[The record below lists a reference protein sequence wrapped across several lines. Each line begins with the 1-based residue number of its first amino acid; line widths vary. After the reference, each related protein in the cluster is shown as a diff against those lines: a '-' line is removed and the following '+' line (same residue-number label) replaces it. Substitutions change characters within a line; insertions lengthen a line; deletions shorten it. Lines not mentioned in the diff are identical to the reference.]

1 MDIVE
6 RFKSYVEVDTKAG
19 EPKEDS
25 ASDSKILNLSEKLL
39 EELQKLN
46 PDEISVNRYGIVDAK
61 FKGTGDKPRIALLAH
76 RDTSPQASD
85 TNVKTKID
93 VYEGKDIVL
102 GDGKV
107 LSEKEFPLLAHSL
120 HHSIIHSDG
129 TTLLGGDDK
138 AGIAI
143 IRDSLTD
150 LLQNKIPHRPLE
162 IIFTTDEEIGVD
174 AEHVSREIVKAKYGY
189 TIDGGDNRAVN
200 IETFTAKSRKVH
212 IKGKSIHPG
221 EAKDKLVSAVNVA
234 IDFQNALPKYLRP
247 EHTDNKEPFYHL
259 CSLTGNEEH
268 AEMDYI
274 IRSFDEQEIQ
284 RLASLALFTARRR
297 NELFKDDIIQVEIAD
312 QYHNRKTIL
321 DQYPEIV
328 KERKDTYQKLNRPA
342 IEVAVRGG
350 TTGSQ
355 LSFKGLPCPNLG
367 TGDYNRHG
375 PYEYVDIDQRKQR
388 SLVVKELRK
397 A

>member
-6 RFKSYVEVDTKAG
+6 RFKSYVAIDTKAG
-19 EPKEDS
+19 DPKEDS
-25 ASDSKILNLSEKLL
+25 VSDSRILNLSEKLL
-39 EELQKLN
+39 GELQELN
-46 PDEISVNRYGIVDAK
+46 PEEISVNRYGIIDAK
-61 FKGTGDKPRIALLAH
+61 FKGEGDKPRIALLAH

-85 TNVKTKID
+85 TNVRTE
-93 VYEGKDIVL
+93 VVTYEGQDIPL
-102 GDGKV
+102 GEGKV
-107 LSEKEFPLLAHSL
+107 LSRKEFPLLDASL
-120 HHSIIHSDG
+120 HHQIRHTDG

-138 AGIAI
+138 AGISI
-143 IRDSLTD
+143 IRDSLTYRIK
-150 LLQNKIPHRPLE
+150 NHIPHRPLE
-162 IIFTTDEEIGVD
+162 IIFTSDEEIGVD

-189 TIDGGDNRAVN
+189 TIDGGDNHAVN
-200 IETFTAKSRKVH
+200 IETFTARSRKVH
-212 IKGKSIHPG
+212 INGKSIHPG

-247 EHTDNKEPFYHL
+247 EHTEGKEPFYHL
-259 CSLTGNEEH
+259 CSLSGSEEH

-274 IRSFDEQEIQ
+274 IRSFDEEEIKN
-284 RLASLALFTARRR
+284 LSSLALFTAKRR
-297 NELFKDDIIQVEIAD
+297 NELLGGEVIQVEIAQ
-312 QYHNRKTIL
+312 QYHNRKSVL

-328 KERKDTYQKLNRPA
+328 KERKDAYQKLDRPA
-342 IEVAVRGG
+342 IEEAVRGG

-375 PYEYVDIDQRKQR
+375 PYEYVDLDQRKQR
-388 SLVVKELRK
+388 SEVVKELRK